1 MNTICLPQR
10 ASDGTAAPF
19 KRSGR
24 QILSSVRW
32 RAAVLLPMIL
42 LSGCASLSTDSA
54 YGDVAQLTS
63 QRLGQPVQFQREADQ
78 TAQIQA
84 LLAQPLT
91 ADTAVQL
98 ALLNNSGLK
107 ATLAELGI
115 AEAELVQA
123 GRLRNPSF
131 SFGRIS
137 GGGEA
142 EIDRSVMFDLAGL
155 LTMPQRRRMEQ
166 HRFEQTRY
174 SVASR
179 ALQLA
184 SDTRIA
190 YFTAVAAIQTQEF
203 AEQVALAAQASGQ
216 LAERMAKAG
225 NWSRLDQARETAF
238 QHEASAQLLRARHEA
253 LASREALLRLLGVA
267 SNDAKVVLPSRLP
280 DLPQQAL
287 AMRDAEA
294 QALASRLDVLA
305 ARSASAASAQALG
318 LSQTTSF
325 VNVFELGYADKRSSG
340 SPREKGYEVSLE
352 LPLFDWG
359 TARRAGAQASY
370 MQTVYRAAD
379 VAVQARSQVRVAYSA
394 YRSQYEIAR
403 NYQDHVV
410 PLRKQIA
417 DEVLLRYN
425 GMLASVFELLADARE
440 QLSAVNGAITSQRDF
455 WIAETSLQAAMH
467 GGSNENRSQP

>member
-10 ASDGTAAPF
+10 ASDGTGAALC
-19 KRSGR
+19 RRTGR
-24 QILSSVRW
+24 IMVAARW
-32 RAAVLLPMIL
+32 RGTVLLPLIL
-42 LSGCASLSTDSA
+42 LTGCASLSADSG
-54 YGDVAQLTS
+54 YGDVAKLTG
-63 QRLGQPVQFQREADQ
+63 QRLGQPVQFQRDADH

-107 ATLAELGI
+107 ATLTELGV
-115 AEAELVQA
+115 AEADLVQA

-131 SFGRIS
+131 SFGRVS

-155 LTMPQRRRMEQ
+155 LTMPQRRSMELQ
-166 HRFEQTRY
+166 RFEQTKY

-184 SDTRIA
+184 SDSRIA
-190 YFTAVAAIQTQEF
+190 YFNAVAAIQTQEF
-203 AEQVALAAQASGQ
+203 AEQVTLAAQASGQ

-238 QHEASAQLLRARHEA
+238 QHEAATQLVRARHEA
-253 LASREALLRLLGVA
+253 LGSREALLRLLGLA
-267 SNDAKVVLPSRLP
+267 SNDASVVLPSRLP
-280 DLPQQAL
+280 ALPPQAL
-287 AMRDAEA
+287 PMRDAEA
-294 QALASRLDVLA
+294 QALTGRLDVLA
-305 ARSASAASAQALG
+305 ARAASAASAQALG
-318 LSQTTSF
+318 LSRTTSF

-340 SPREKGYEVSLE
+340 NPREKGYEVSLE

-359 TARRAGAQASY
+359 SARRAGAQASY

-394 YRSQYEIAR
+394 YQSQYEIAR

-425 GMLASVFELLADARE
+425 GMLASVFELLADVRE
-440 QLSAVNGAITSQRDF
+440 QLAAVNGAITSQRDF
-455 WIAETSLQAAMH
+455 WIAETSLQAAIH
-467 GGSNENRSQP
+467 GGGNENRSQP